1 MTNEIILIIECC
13 KTSPDFGLIE
23 EKVSQVQN
31 WDEFIPLVYSHGV
44 FPLVYKIIKNY
55 DDKIPFEKLSFMKQT
70 YMDLVKENM
79 LMTSEL
85 IKVAKLLE
93 ENGIKSIAFKGPTLS
108 QLAYGDII
116 SRQYVDLDVLIEE
129 KDLLTTAK
137 ILEKESYVPIKPI
150 ELLENKKY
158 IESDNDYSF
167 MTSNDVHIELH
178 WKLFREKIAKH
189 MDMKSYYSNKS
200 KVKINNENINTLSLE
215 IMIVYLCLHGSKHLW
230 ERIEWILDIDKL
242 ISSQNKEI
250 DWNIVLDIAEE
261 MNCKISLF
269 LGLNL
274 SKLFFDT
281 KFNEKISELLIN
293 KLTIKLTD
301 EILVFTNKLFLL
313 EEDYK
318 KYQDVNL
325 FQLKLIQSKKDK
337 MKHFISVYFSIT
349 KNDYLAF
356 PLPNYLNFVYYFIKP
371 FRVFYKV
378 VFKKK

>member
-31 WDEFIPLVYSHGV
+31 WDEFIPLIYSHGV
-44 FPLVYKIIKNY
+44 FPLVYKILKNY

-85 IKVAKLLE
+85 IKVSKLLE

-129 KDLLTTAK
+129 KDLLKTAK
-137 ILEKESYVPIKPI
+137 ILEKESYVPLKPI

>member
-23 EKVSQVQN
+23 KKVSQVQN

-44 FPLVYKIIKNY
+44 FPLVYKILKNY

-85 IKVAKLLE
+85 IKVSKLLE

-129 KDLLTTAK
+129 KDLLKTAK
-137 ILEKESYVPIKPI
+137 ILEKESYVPLKPI

-281 KFNEKISELLIN
+281 KFNEKISGLLIN

>member
-31 WDEFIPLVYSHGV
+31 WDEFITLVYSHGV
-44 FPLVYKIIKNY
+44 FPLVYKILKNY

-85 IKVAKLLE
+85 IKVSKLLE

-129 KDLLTTAK
+129 KDLLKTAK
-137 ILEKESYVPIKPI
+137 ILEKESYVPLKPI

-281 KFNEKISELLIN
+281 KFNEKISGLLIN